1 MRAFASVYLLAPQIP
16 MLFMGEEWGATSPF
30 LFFCDFSGKLAD
42 AVRKGRREEFSRF
55 PEFADPEQVAKIPDP
70 LAQSTFLASK
80 LDWARVDATHL
91 AYYRKLLKI
100 RREFVQPLLP
110 SIRHGGEAL
119 VVGEQALRVTWLAG
133 ERRLVL
139 DANLSSNAVAFSRNG
154 VRPFWHCGD
163 GAGASFA
170 PWTVR
175 WGFDPE

>member
-1 MRAFASVYLLAPQIP
+1 

-30 LFFCDFSGKLAD
+30 LFFCDFTGKLAQ

-55 PEFADPEQVAKIPDP
+55 PEFADPERVAKIPDP
-70 LAQSTFLASK
+70 CAESTFLASK
-80 LDWARVDATHL
+80 LDWSRIDATHL
-91 AYYRKLLKI
+91 AAYRELLEI
-100 RREFVQPLLP
+100 RRKFVQPLLP

-119 VVGEQALRVTWLAG
+119 VVSDHALRVTWRAN

-139 DANLSSNAVAFSRNG
+139 DANLSSNSVAFPKSD
-154 VRPFWHCGD
+154 VRQFWLSGE
-163 GAGASFA
+163 AGACLQ